1 MATSSGEDLP
11 RGIEFLLEANRLN
24 VAISRAQ
31 WASFIVHSP
40 ELLNINPTSV
50 EAVERLGAFIGLI
63 NSSQIWKD

>member
-1 MATSSGEDLP
+1 
-11 RGIEFLLEANRLN
+11 

-50 EAVERLGAFIGLI
+50 EAVQRLGAFIGLI
-63 NSSQIWKD
+63 KSATIWNKK